1 MNSHHKEKT
10 MSDLHWGPSLSEVSH
25 SQYLLIQGNRAFGIV
40 RTCLNCQYD
49 CHFNVKGPGHQQL
62 WSEYYDF
69 IGIWRLMQV
78 PITYAWAV
86 YVQRPGTLKHFI
98 NTCGTRST
106 AESADPASNLRN
118 MKSLPKRNYQY
129 CHYLPITRTSFAMP
143 NAVSVAVSNTSH
155 VYKQLSTRHHIPVN
169 CQI

>member
-1 MNSHHKEKT
+1 MNYHHKEET

-25 SQYLLIQGNRAFGIV
+25 SQYLLIQDNRACGIV

-49 CHFNVKGPGHQQL
+49 CHCNVKGPGHQQV

-86 YVQRPGTLKHFI
+86 YVQKPGTLKHCHKYMW
-98 NTCGTRST
+98 NKKHWG
-106 AESADPASNLRN
+106 EEHEKSA
-118 MKSLPKRNYQY
+118 KKK
-129 CHYLPITRTSFAMP
+129 LPILSLLAHHTDFLCYAKCS
-143 NAVSVAVSNTSH
+143 
-155 VYKQLSTRHHIPVN
+155 QLGSLQHIA
-169 CQI
+169 CL